1 MTTNNWAI
9 IIGINQYWK
18 PSACLKGAVSD
29 AVRVAEWLLGSEEC
43 GVPPEN
49 MYLLTNPPPATPPA
63 GVDLREATA
72 DNLMR
77 VMNDLNR
84 RSGGQGERLF
94 FYYSGHGISNRE
106 SFRNEQALVMTD
118 FEPDLTDK
126 ARKLGPIVQFFG
138 ETAFAEQFFFIDAC
152 RSPADFDF
160 DFETGSTTVKN
171 KPDAVKAS
179 KVDQYILYSTTPGS
193 KSKELA
199 AAPGSPP
206 GSEQGAFTGVLLEGL
221 AGDGTA
227 KVYDSDNLDYVVR
240 AEALMDY
247 VIEKVE
253 DLRLTVSKKDPTLP
267 LLIQLPRKGGERSN
281 NNPVLARVDASKV
294 KPESLNL
301 FVEPDSAWPQAEVII
316 RSEDFDDPPPIK
328 PVPGA
333 PIKLSP
339 LRPMK
344 YTVRASAPAHTA
356 SKKSFD
362 LYKPVDVTLTLGPG
376 AVVIETDE
384 PPDKG
389 GGSAVALPVDS
400 AESAGFETRGGGKF
414 DLGIF
419 DKSATVAGV
428 GPVEPEPAPER
439 EPEPEPEQ
447 MPAPT
452 TARLIVETSDPLS
465 PLELADSTGH
475 LLRAGQGRLDIEGM
489 APGYYR
495 VRLLTPEGQTV
506 EDVVDLSAGEV
517 ERKELSA
524 PDPPQT
530 RLFKEIVSTANF
542 FIQSD
547 KTLDVSEAVGPIAS
561 AQLSTI
567 LALAVTAC
575 NHNDIWGERL
585 RSLGLKSF
593 KDATSDDATCGLQLV
608 AGVEGAGV
616 EEASALLAGAK
627 LRLWPFGS
635 PVPESAS
642 APGAVPSVAGVAQY
656 AEAAPPGPHWFSI
669 EMPGQRPIVFALTL
683 LPGRLTV
690 LIAHLD
696 AAGEARVFQY
706 ACESEPK
713 HFATPAQVRR
723 LEIIE
728 RFYLSGRLEHAF
740 NIAGEGLSEMAEDP
754 LLISLRGYLALKL
767 NRMDDAAAAASRLTE
782 LHKTLSDGH
791 VIRGEVLAASGDEA
805 GAAEAYGEA
814 LRHGLPVFAEG
825 LMRVNNAVSLRADT
839 PPVVS
844 HGGLLQA
851 NIFASGK
858 LILGRIVARQL
869 DGLLW
874 TVLALDNDELKPG
887 ARLL

>member
-9 IIGINQYWK
+9 LIGINQYWK

-29 AVRVAEWLLGSEEC
+29 ALRMAEWLLGSGEC
-43 GVPPEN
+43 RVPPEN
-49 MYLLTNPPPATPPA
+49 MYLLTNPPPANPPA
-63 GVDLREATA
+63 GVDLRDATA

-84 RSGGQGERLF
+84 RSGGQGDRLF

-118 FEPDLTDK
+118 FDLDLTDK

-160 DFETGSTTVKN
+160 DFETGTTTVKN

-199 AAPGSPP
+199 PAPGSPP

-227 KVYDSDNLDYVVR
+227 KVFDSENGDYVVR

-247 VIEKVE
+247 VIEKVS
-253 DLRLTVSKKDPTLP
+253 DLRLTVSKLVATAP

-281 NNPVLARVDASKV
+281 NNPILARVPASEA

-301 FVEPDSAWPQAEVII
+301 FVEPDSAWPQTEVVI
-316 RSEDFDDPPPIK
+316 RSEDFDDPPPIR

-333 PIKLSP
+333 PITLSP

-344 YTVRASAPAHTA
+344 YTVRASAPAHTP

-362 LYKPVDVTLTLGPG
+362 LYKPVDVTLKLDPD
-376 AVVIETDE
+376 AVVIKTGE

-389 GGSAVALPVDS
+389 DGGDGGGGAAVLAQPNLEGASAFELADKAAPEMAV
-400 AESAGFETRGGGKF
+400 AESA
-414 DLGIF
+414 
-419 DKSATVAGV
+419 S
-428 GPVEPEPAPER
+428 EPAAEDT
-439 EPEPEPEQ
+439 
-447 MPAPT
+447 A

-475 LLRAGQGRLDIEGM
+475 VLRAGQGRLDIEGM
-489 APGYYR
+489 RPGYYR

-517 ERKELSA
+517 EQKELSA

-530 RLFKEIVSTANF
+530 RLFNDIIKTAKF
-542 FIQSD
+542 LTHSD

-567 LALAVTAC
+567 LALALTAC
-575 NHNDIWGERL
+575 NHNDSWGVRL
-585 RSLGLKSF
+585 KSLGLKSF
-593 KDATSDDATCGLQLV
+593 KEATSDDATCGLQLV

-627 LRLWPFGS
+627 LRLWPFGK
-635 PVPESAS
+635 PVPESAA
-642 APGAVPSVAGVAQY
+642 APDAVPSVAGVAQY
-656 AEAAPPGPHWFSI
+656 AEAAPPGPHWLSI

-690 LIAHLD
+690 LVAHLD
-696 AAGEARVFQY
+696 AAGDARVFQY
-706 ACESEPK
+706 ACESEPER
-713 HFATPAQVRR
+713 FATPAQVRR

-728 RFYLSGRLEHAF
+728 RFYLSGRLEHAY
-740 NIAGEGLSEMAEDP
+740 NIAGEGLSEAAEDP
-754 LLISLRGYLALKL
+754 MLLSLRGYLALKL
-767 NRMDDAAAAASRLTE
+767 NRWDDAAAAASRLTE
-782 LHKTLSDGH
+782 LHETLSDGH
-791 VIRGEVLAASGDEA
+791 VIRGDALAALGDKT
-805 GAAEAYGEA
+805 GAAEAYSRA
-814 LRHGLPVFAEG
+814 FRLGLPVFAEG
-825 LMRVNNAVSLRADT
+825 LTRLHNAVSLFADGT
-839 PPVVS
+839 QDFPDSPLISQGAVAS
-844 HGGLLQA
+844 DGLTGFESFKRVLD
-851 NIFASGK
+851 
-858 LILGRIVARQL
+858 IVAARQL
-869 DGLLW
+869 GGLLW
-874 TVLALDNDELKPG
+874 TALAFDEGELKPG

>member
-18 PSACLKGAVSD
+18 PSACLKGAVGD
-29 AVRVAEWLLGSEEC
+29 ALRMAEWLLGSGEC
-43 GVPPEN
+43 RVPPEN
-49 MYLLTNPPPATPPA
+49 MYLLTNPPPATTPA
-63 GVDLREATA
+63 GVDLRDATA

-118 FEPDLTDK
+118 FDPDLTDK

-171 KPDAVKAS
+171 KLDAVKAS

-227 KVYDSDNLDYVVR
+227 KVFDSENGDYVVR

-247 VIEKVE
+247 VIEKVS

-281 NNPVLARVDASKV
+281 NNPVLARVPAANV

-301 FVEPDSAWPQAEVII
+301 FVEPDSAWPLAEVVI
-316 RSEDFDDPPPIK
+316 RSEDFNDPPPIK

-333 PIKLSP
+333 PITLSP

-362 LYKPVDVTLTLGPG
+362 LYKPVDVTLKLDPG
-376 AVVIETDE
+376 EVIIKTDDPPGGGESVASPADSKESAVFES
-384 PPDKG
+384 KG
-389 GGSAVALPVDS
+389 GGQFGLD
-400 AESAGFETRGGGKF
+400 
-414 DLGIF
+414 IF
-419 DKSATVAGV
+419 DETTKTAGV
-428 GPVEPEPAPER
+428 DAVER
-439 EPEPEPEQ
+439 E
-447 MPAPT
+447 PAPT

-475 LLRAGQGRLDIEGM
+475 VLRAGQGRLDIEDIS
-489 APGYYR
+489 PGYYR

-506 EDVVDLSAGEV
+506 EDVVELSAGEV

-530 RLFKEIVSTANF
+530 RLFKEVVSTADF
-542 FIQSD
+542 LIQSD

-575 NHNDIWGERL
+575 NHNDSWGVRL
-585 RSLGLKSF
+585 KSLGLKSF
-593 KDATSDDATCGLQLV
+593 KEATSEEATCGLQLV
-608 AGVEGAGV
+608 AAVEGAGV
-616 EEASALLAGAK
+616 EEASAVLAGAK

-635 PVPESAS
+635 PAPESAA
-642 APGAVPSVAGVAQY
+642 APDAVPSVAGVAQY
-656 AEAAPPGPHWFSI
+656 AAEATPGPHWFSI

-683 LPGRLTV
+683 LPGRLSV

-696 AAGEARVFQY
+696 AAGDARVFQY
-706 ACESEPK
+706 ACESEPGR
-713 HFATPAQVRR
+713 FATPVQVRR

-740 NIAGEGLSEMAEDP
+740 NIAGEGLSEATEDP
-754 LLISLRGYLALKL
+754 MLLSLRGYLALKL
-767 NRMDDAAAAASRLTE
+767 NRRDDAVAAASRLTK
-782 LHKTLSDGH
+782 LHDSLSDGH
-791 VIRGEVLAASGDEA
+791 VIRGEALAALGDED
-805 GAAEAYGEA
+805 GATEAYGQA
-814 LRHGLPVFAEG
+814 FRRGLPVFAEG
-825 LMRVNNAVSLRADT
+825 LTRLHNAVSLRAERPQTFRDRPFIFRGGTIFTDLKFFKPVLDT
-839 PPVVS
+839 
-844 HGGLLQA
+844 A
-851 NIFASGK
+851 
-858 LILGRIVARQL
+858 VAKQVG
-869 DGLLW
+869 GLLW
-874 TVLALDNDELKPG
+874 TVLALDDGELQPG